1 VRTTED
7 FKQAINDFRY
17 ATQQCCNGN
26 ANPTKALWSHAAD
39 TTIMGGFRS
48 YEHTWEQVGPRI
60 EWAATRFLEGQASFE
75 ILAAGQDQNLGY
87 TIWIERYHA
96 RLLGSDTI
104 HPFSLRVTHI
114 YRREGGAWKIIHRH
128 ADAIMERFEAT
139 AILPR

>member
-1 VRTTED
+1 
-7 FKQAINDFRY
+7 
-17 ATQQCCNGN
+17 
-26 ANPTKALWSHAAD
+26 
-39 TTIMGGFRS
+39 MGGFGS

-104 HPFSLRVTHI
+104 HPFSLRVTRI